1 MKTANLTVRHEL
13 ILISDMFVLKG
24 ATRHG
29 EAPFLFASHGGFGD
43 EGEM

>member
-13 ILISDMFVLKG
+13 ILISYVVDRKS

-29 EAPFLFASHGGFGD
+29 DAPFLLPAYASQYTIR
-43 EGEM
+43 